1 MTYSYSIKGI
11 QISIL
16 DMKNVRQ
23 AKWDY
28 INHLN
33 WSGTY
38 YSAIRCL
45 SGMFKEIFSIF
56 NTEKEETFDISNREI
71 GEYDAKK
78 MREYSEKFFEE
89 MRKLKV
95 SSEIYN
101 YFHNFVVEYVDLL
114 EQVSLDIRAK
124 RAEIAKAKE
133 ELENQV

>member
-45 SGMFKEIFSIF
+45 SGMFNEIFSIF

-78 MREYSEKFFEE
+78 MREYSEKFFED
-89 MRKLKV
+89 MKKTNV
-95 SSEIYN
+95 SQEIYD
-101 YFHNFVVEYVDLL
+101 YFHKFVVEYVNLL

-133 ELENQV
+133 ELESQV

>member
-16 DMKNVRQ
+16 DIKNVRQ

-28 INHLN
+28 INRLN

-38 YSAIRCL
+38 YSSIRCL
-45 SGMFKEIFSIF
+45 SGMFNEIFSIF

-78 MREYSEKFFEE
+78 MREYSEKFFED
-89 MRKLKV
+89 MKKTNV
-95 SSEIYN
+95 SQEIYD
-101 YFHNFVVEYVDLL
+101 YFHTFVVEYVNLL

-124 RAEIAKAKE
+124 RAEITKAKE
-133 ELENQV
+133 ELESQV

>member
-28 INHLN
+28 INRLN

-45 SGMFKEIFSIF
+45 SGMFNEIFSIF

-78 MREYSEKFFEE
+78 MREYSEKFFED
-89 MRKLKV
+89 MKKTNV
-95 SSEIYN
+95 SQEIYD
-101 YFHNFVVEYVDLL
+101 YFHKFVVEYVNLL
-114 EQVSLDIRAK
+114 EQASLDIRAK

-133 ELENQV
+133 ELESQV

>member
-16 DMKNVRQ
+16 DIKNVRQ

-28 INHLN
+28 INRLN

-38 YSAIRCL
+38 YSSIRCL
-45 SGMFKEIFSIF
+45 SGMFNEIFSIF

-78 MREYSEKFFEE
+78 MREYSEKFFED
-89 MRKLKV
+89 MKKTNV
-95 SSEIYN
+95 SQELYD
-101 YFHNFVVEYVDLL
+101 YFHKFVVEYVNLL

-133 ELENQV
+133 ELESQV